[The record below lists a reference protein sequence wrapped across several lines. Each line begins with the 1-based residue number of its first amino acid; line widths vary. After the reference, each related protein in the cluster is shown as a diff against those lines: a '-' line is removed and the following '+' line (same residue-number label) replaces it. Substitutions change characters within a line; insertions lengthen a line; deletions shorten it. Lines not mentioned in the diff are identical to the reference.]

1 MPSEEDA
8 KAELVLNTELVKK
21 MLWNG
26 SKRNMM
32 EQSIIDLYKI
42 FKLNIHKLLYLSH
55 LYRYK
60 IHLLYSLKK
69 EKDLDQLPV

>member
-1 MPSEEDA
+1 
-8 KAELVLNTELVKK
+8 

-42 FKLNIHKLLYLSH
+42 FKLNIHKLLYPGIYIDINSFVIFFEE
-55 LYRYK
+55 RKRFK
-60 IHLLYSLKK
+60 INWEFSLARDF
-69 EKDLDQLPV
+69 E